1 MQIPN
6 KPASKLSG
14 ALWRRGG
21 KGRRSFR
28 QQISNLNSTSNSP
41 VALPVYWAVRF
52 SPNQREGET
61 SSNVHVPRGNDVITN
76 VISANQHFASTF
88 SMQIIKFQRRIAR
101 SPFLSSSP
109 PEQPGQLARGMY
121 LTYTPLYFLFSQIPI
136 PRLKGVLQAL
146 QYKDA
151 INLLITCFT
160 NWLNIQVQ
168 NWCKCRELS
177 QPSDMSTVWELGIII
192 ITVT

>member
-1 MQIPN
+1 M
-6 KPASKLSG
+6 
-14 ALWRRGG
+14 
-21 KGRRSFR
+21 
-28 QQISNLNSTSNSP
+28 SNLNSTSNSP

-52 SPNQREGET
+52 PPNQREGET

-88 SMQIIKFQRRIAR
+88 SMQIVKFQRRTAR
-101 SPFLSSSP
+101 SPFLSSTP

-121 LTYTPLYFLFSQIPI
+121 LTHTPLYFLFSQIPI

-151 INLLITCFT
+151 INLLTTCFT

-177 QPSDMSTVWELGIII
+177 QPSYMSTVWGLGIII
-192 ITVT
+192 ITCYLKGIMK

>member
-1 MQIPN
+1 M
-6 KPASKLSG
+6 
-14 ALWRRGG
+14 
-21 KGRRSFR
+21 
-28 QQISNLNSTSNSP
+28 SNLNSTSNSP

-52 SPNQREGET
+52 PPNQREGET

-88 SMQIIKFQRRIAR
+88 SMQIIKFQRRTAR
-101 SPFLSSSP
+101 SPFLSSTP

-121 LTYTPLYFLFSQIPI
+121 LTHTPLYFLFSQIPI